1 MRVEIFHQRCLVFFQ
16 MYMLWKNWDV
26 SPDIFFLCVFKCTY
40 YERIETF
47 HQRNCLYVFKCM
59 PKCYFCF
66 VAYIILQFIMC
77 STSHD
82 VIFAFKYY
90 VAKVLWTPFFKRN
103 RISKPKKERNI
114 GGKIIV
120 CKVQYLYRGRY
131 EDSFHISF
139 ISQFNSNET
148 IKYKR

>member
-1 MRVEIFHQRCLVFFQ
+1 
-16 MYMLWKNWDV
+16 
-26 SPDIFFLCVFKCTY
+26 
-40 YERIETF
+40 
-47 HQRNCLYVFKCM
+47 
-59 PKCYFCF
+59 
-66 VAYIILQFIMC
+66 MC

-120 CKVQYLYRGRY
+120 CKV
-131 EDSFHISF
+131 EDTKIPSIYP
-139 ISQFNSNET
+139 IYPQFNSNET
-148 IKYKR
+148 IKYKGN